1 MLDSANIVS
10 TWAQNYKP
18 NSFTPSFPSCAV
30 SAARENHPSF
40 NTAQEFKVR
49 HFSNV
54 SYKLYIVWFPNSLG
68 YIQCLTIRTRKKK
81 TPHFKAKTICHVV
94 V

>member
-49 HFSNV
+49 RFSNV
-54 SYKLYIVWFPNSLG
+54 SYKL
-68 YIQCLTIRTRKKK
+68 
-81 TPHFKAKTICHVV
+81 
-94 V
+94 

>member
-10 TWAQNYKP
+10 TWAQDYKP
-18 NSFTPSFPSCAV
+18 ISFTPQINKASFTSFPSFAV

-54 SYKLYIVWFPNSLG
+54 SYKL
-68 YIQCLTIRTRKKK
+68 
-81 TPHFKAKTICHVV
+81 
-94 V
+94 